1 MKVKLHSAL
10 RTLATVTSQPNRQPK
25 PPAAPRAPRR
35 DALRNDAIVIDAAR
49 AVFAEL
55 GPQAS
60 MESIATRAGLGVG
73 TIYRRFPGKD
83 ALLDAVARLLTEEID
98 QAAAAALED
107 PDPGAGLE
115 RFLEF
120 VGAFNAE
127 KRRYASALAARLADD
142 DTVSTRTADRVL
154 RLTRK
159 AVDAGYLARDVT
171 AEDIKA
177 LIVAMRGLV
186 AAAPDGEDAPWRRF
200 LRIHLA
206 GLRAD

>member
-1 MKVKLHSAL
+1 MKVNLDSAL
-10 RTLATVTSQPNRQPK
+10 RTLVTVTAQPNRQPK
-25 PPAAPRAPRR
+25 PQPAPRAPRR
-35 DALRNDAIVIDAAR
+35 DALRNDAIIINAAR

-73 TIYRRFPGKD
+73 TIYRRFPGKE
-83 ALLDAVARLLTEEID
+83 ALLDAIARLLTEEID

-120 VGAFNAE
+120 VGAFNTE
-127 KRRYASALAARLADD
+127 KRRYAAALTDRVADD
-142 DTVSTRTADRVL
+142 DTVSARTADRVL

-171 AEDIKA
+171 ADDIKA
-177 LIVAMRGLV
+177 LIVAIRGVV
-186 AAAPDGEDAPWRRF
+186 AASPGGDDAPWRRF
-200 LRIHLA
+200 LHIHLA

>member
-1 MKVKLHSAL
+1 M
-10 RTLATVTSQPNRQPK
+10 TSQPNRQPK